1 MGREGKGREEGDG
14 NEEKAKA
21 RGAYLAHGCGF
32 ADGMTLDFDR
42 RRDSLLSFRIS
53 YCLGGFFCGCF
64 VLWRRSCGVL
74 VQVSVS
80 APNVVLRRQRPG
92 KGDDL
97 QAKGWLRAFRCAC
110 WVLRVAAFS
119 LAEMEIED
127 EVVDPPC
134 GRRQEGLCKGD
145 DAEPRFAASQGWMMG
160 IRKVGE

>member
-1 MGREGKGREEGDG
+1 MEKEVSGKGREEGDG

-32 ADGMTLDFDR
+32 ADGMTFDFDR

-64 VLWRRSCGVL
+64 VLWRKSCGVL
-74 VQVSVS
+74 GQVSVS

-97 QAKGWLRAFRCAC
+97 QAKGWLRAFPLC
-110 WVLRVAAFS
+110 VLGVA
-119 LAEMEIED
+119 
-127 EVVDPPC
+127 C
-134 GRRQEGLCKGD
+134 GRFLTG
-145 DAEPRFAASQGWMMG
+145 
-160 IRKVGE
+160 